1 MKKISSLKISIS
13 GVRGIIGD
21 SLTPQLAGAL
31 SQAFGTY
38 VGGGPVIVGRDAR
51 PSGPMLLQAVIA
63 GLLSSGCQPI
73 DVGICP
79 IPSFLFLA
87 KEAKSSGGISV
98 TASHNPK
105 EWNGLKFISRDG
117 LYLTPHQMEELLDIY
132 HQGDFTH
139 APPDRLKALRSES
152 QPVEPH
158 LKKLL
163 GYFNADLIR
172 RRKFKVAL
180 DCGNGAGA
188 ILAPRFLQELG
199 CETVVINAVPDGS
212 FAHGGRGGGRGPRLC
227 LGIRFRRTQP
237 RIYIAGECPGLY
249 PGVHFRREGSSLDQ
263 SEPLPENIK
272 EICRTVVKS
281 RADVGFVQDADAD
294 RLAIVN
300 DKGRPLGEE
309 LTLALA
315 AQYMLGK
322 KKGSVVCNLST
333 TRAIDDIAAA
343 RKAPVFRTKIGEI
356 NVVEKVLT
364 AEPAAVI
371 AGEGNGGVI
380 LPEVHPCRDSFAG
393 MGLILEY
400 MAASGRTI
408 SALQKR
414 VPRYVM
420 IKDKIEGSAEQGY
433 RLVGLLK
440 KRYEGEGRISLLDG
454 LKIDFPDHWI
464 HVRPSNTEPII
475 RVISEAR
482 TEIAAKAAI
491 RRLKKEIEELKNQ
504 I

>member
-31 SQAFGTY
+31 AQAFGTY

-51 PSGPMLLQAVIA
+51 PSGRMILQAVIS
-63 GLLSSGCQPI
+63 GLLSSGCQPV

-87 KEAKSSGGISV
+87 KDSRSSGGIAV

-117 LYLTPHQMEELLDIY
+117 LYLTPHQVEEFLDIY
-132 HQGDFTH
+132 HQGDFTY
-139 APPDRLKALRSES
+139 AGPDRLKILRSEP

-163 GYFNADLIR
+163 GHFNADLIR
-172 RRKFKVAL
+172 RKKFKVAL

-188 ILAPRFLQELG
+188 ILAPRLLQELG

-212 FAHGGRGGGRGPRLC
+212 FAH
-227 LGIRFRRTQP
+227 
-237 RIYIAGECPGLY
+237 
-249 PGVHFRREGSSLDQ
+249 Q
-263 SEPLPENIK
+263 SEPLPENIR

-281 RADVGFVQDADAD
+281 RADIGFVQDADAD

-315 AQYMLGK
+315 AQYVLGK

-356 NVVEKVLT
+356 NVVEKVLS

-380 LPEVHPCRDSFAG
+380 LPEIHPCRDSFTG

-400 MAASGRTI
+400 LAASGRTI

-440 KRYEGEGRISLLDG
+440 KRYEGQGKLSLLDG

-475 RVISEAR
+475 RIISEAR
-482 TEIAAKAAI
+482 TESAAKAAV
-491 RRLKKEIEELKNQ
+491 RRLKTEIAELKKK

>member
-31 SQAFGTY
+31 AQAFGTY

-51 PSGPMLLQAVIA
+51 PSGRMILQAVIS
-63 GLLSSGCQPI
+63 GLLSSGCQPV

-87 KEAKSSGGISV
+87 KDSRSSGGIAV

-117 LYLTPHQMEELLDIY
+117 LYLTPHQVEEFLDIY
-132 HQGDFTH
+132 HQGDFTY
-139 APPDRLKALRSES
+139 AGPDRLKILRSEP

-163 GYFNADLIR
+163 GHFNADLIR
-172 RRKFKVAL
+172 RKKFKVAL

-188 ILAPRFLQELG
+188 ILAPRLLQELG

-212 FAHGGRGGGRGPRLC
+212 FAH
-227 LGIRFRRTQP
+227 
-237 RIYIAGECPGLY
+237 
-249 PGVHFRREGSSLDQ
+249 Q
-263 SEPLPENIK
+263 SEPLPENIR

-281 RADVGFVQDADAD
+281 RADIGFVQDADAD

-315 AQYMLGK
+315 AQYVLGK

-356 NVVEKVLT
+356 NVVEKVLS

-380 LPEVHPCRDSFAG
+380 LPEIHPCRDSFTG

-400 MAASGRTI
+400 LAASGRTI

-433 RLVGLLK
+433 RLVSLLK
-440 KRYEGEGRISLLDG
+440 KRYEGQGKLSLLDG

-475 RVISEAR
+475 RIISEAR
-482 TEIAAKAAI
+482 TESAAKAAV
-491 RRLKKEIEELKNQ
+491 RRLKTEIAELKKK

>member
-31 SQAFGTY
+31 AQAFGTY

-51 PSGPMLLQAVIA
+51 PSGRMILQAVIS
-63 GLLSSGCQPI
+63 GLLSSGCQPV

-87 KEAKSSGGISV
+87 KDSRSSGGIAV

-117 LYLTPHQMEELLDIY
+117 LYLTPHQVEEFLDIY
-132 HQGDFTH
+132 HQGDFTY
-139 APPDRLKALRSES
+139 AGPDRLKILRSEP

-163 GYFNADLIR
+163 GYFKADLIR
-172 RRKFKVAL
+172 RKKFKVAL

-188 ILAPRFLQELG
+188 ILAPRLLQELG

-212 FAHGGRGGGRGPRLC
+212 FAH
-227 LGIRFRRTQP
+227 
-237 RIYIAGECPGLY
+237 
-249 PGVHFRREGSSLDQ
+249 Q
-263 SEPLPENIK
+263 SEPLPENIR

-281 RADVGFVQDADAD
+281 RADIGFVQDADAD

-315 AQYMLGK
+315 AQYVLGK

-356 NVVEKVLT
+356 NVVEKVLS

-380 LPEVHPCRDSFAG
+380 LPEIHPCRDSFTG

-400 MAASGRTI
+400 LAASGRTI

-433 RLVGLLK
+433 RLVSLLK
-440 KRYEGEGRISLLDG
+440 KRYEGQGKLSLLDG

-475 RVISEAR
+475 RIISEAR
-482 TEIAAKAAI
+482 TESAAKAAV
-491 RRLKKEIEELKNQ
+491 RRLKTEIAELKKK

>member
-1 MKKISSLKISIS
+1 MKRISSLKISIS

-21 SLTPQLAGAL
+21 SLTPQLAGTLA
-31 SQAFGTY
+31 QAFGTY
-38 VGGGPVIVGRDAR
+38 VGAGPVIVGRDAR
-51 PSGPMLLQAVIA
+51 PSGPMLHQAVVA
-63 GLLSSGCQPI
+63 GLLSSGCQPV

-79 IPSFLFLA
+79 IPSFMFMA
-87 KEAKSSGGISV
+87 KDSKSSGGIAV

-117 LYLTPHQMEELLDIY
+117 LYLTPHQMEEFLDIY
-132 HQGDFTH
+132 HQGDFSY
-139 APPDRLKALRSES
+139 AAPDRLKGLRTEP
-152 QPVEPH
+152 QAVEPH

-163 GYFNADLIR
+163 GHFDVDRIR

-180 DCGNGAGA
+180 DCCNGAGA
-188 ILAPRFLQELG
+188 ILAPRLLQELG
-199 CETVVINAVPDGS
+199 CEAVIINAVPDGS
-212 FAHGGRGGGRGPRLC
+212 FAH
-227 LGIRFRRTQP
+227 
-237 RIYIAGECPGLY
+237 
-249 PGVHFRREGSSLDQ
+249 Q
-263 SEPLPENIK
+263 SEPLPENIR
-272 EICRTVVKS
+272 EICRKVIKS
-281 RADVGFVQDADAD
+281 RADIGFVQDADAD

-300 DKGRPLGEE
+300 DKGQPLGEE
-309 LTLALA
+309 LTLALS
-315 AQYMLGK
+315 AQYVLGK

-333 TRAIDDIAAA
+333 TRAVDDIAAA

-356 NVVEKVLT
+356 NVVEKVLS

-380 LPEVHPCRDSFAG
+380 LPEIHPCRDSFSG

-400 MAASGRTI
+400 LAASGRTI
-408 SALQKR
+408 SELQKR

-433 RLVGLLK
+433 RLVNLLR
-440 KRYEGEGRISLLDG
+440 KRYQREGKISLLDG
-454 LKIDFPDHWI
+454 MKIDFPDHWI

-475 RVISEAR
+475 RIIAEAK
-482 TEIAAKAAI
+482 TKDKAQAAL
-491 RRLKKEIEELKNQ
+491 RRLKKEIAELKKK

>member
-199 CETVVINAVPDGS
+199 CETVVINAVP
-212 FAHGGRGGGRGPRLC
+212 
-227 LGIRFRRTQP
+227 
-237 RIYIAGECPGLY
+237 
-249 PGVHFRREGSSLDQ
+249 EGSSLDQ

>member
-117 LYLTPHQMEELLDIY
+117 LYLTPHQMEEFLDIY
-132 HQGDFTH
+132 HQGDFTY

-212 FAHGGRGGGRGPRLC
+212 FAH
-227 LGIRFRRTQP
+227 
-237 RIYIAGECPGLY
+237 
-249 PGVHFRREGSSLDQ
+249 Q

-380 LPEVHPCRDSFAG
+380 LPGVHPCRDSFAG

-400 MAASGRTI
+400 LAASGRTI

-482 TEIAAKAAI
+482 TESAAKAAI

>member
-1 MKKISSLKISIS
+1 MKRISSLKISIS
-13 GVRGIIGD
+13 GVRGIVGD

-31 SQAFGTY
+31 AQAFGTY
-38 VGGGPVIVGRDAR
+38 VGGGPVIIGRDAR
-51 PSGPMLLQAVIA
+51 PSGQMILQAVTA
-63 GLLSSGCQPI
+63 GLLASGCQPV

-79 IPSFLFLA
+79 IPSFLFLV
-87 KEAKSSGGISV
+87 KDSKSSGGISV

-117 LYLTPHQMEELLDIY
+117 LYLTPHQVEEFLDIY
-132 HQGDFTH
+132 HQGDF
-139 APPDRLKALRSES
+139 AYAGPDRLKALRSES

-163 GYFNADLIR
+163 GHFNADLIR

-180 DCGNGAGA
+180 DCCNGAGA
-188 ILAPRFLQELG
+188 MLAPRLLQELG

-212 FAHGGRGGGRGPRLC
+212 FAH
-227 LGIRFRRTQP
+227 
-237 RIYIAGECPGLY
+237 
-249 PGVHFRREGSSLDQ
+249 Q
-263 SEPLPENIK
+263 SEPLPENIR

-281 RADVGFVQDADAD
+281 RADIGFVQDADAD

-300 DKGRPLGEE
+300 DKGHPIGEE

-315 AQYMLGK
+315 AQYTLGK

-343 RKAPVFRTKIGEI
+343 KKAPVFRTKIGEI
-356 NVVEKVLT
+356 NVVEKVLS

-380 LPEVHPCRDSFAG
+380 LPEIHPCRDSFAG

-400 MAASGRTI
+400 LAASGRTI

-414 VPRYVM
+414 VPRYIM
-420 IKDKIEGSAEQGY
+420 IKDKIEGSAEEGY

-454 LKIDFPDHWI
+454 LKIDFSDHWI

-475 RVISEAR
+475 RIISEAR
-482 TEIAAKAAI
+482 TGDKARAAL
-491 RRLKKEIEELKNQ
+491 RRLKKEIAELKKK

>member
-31 SQAFGTY
+31 AQAFGTY

-51 PSGPMLLQAVIA
+51 PSGRMILQAVIS
-63 GLLSSGCQPI
+63 GLLSSGCQPV

-87 KEAKSSGGISV
+87 KDSRSSGGIAV

-117 LYLTPHQMEELLDIY
+117 LYLTPHQVEEFLDIY
-132 HQGDFTH
+132 HQGDFTY
-139 APPDRLKALRSES
+139 AGPDRLKILRSEP

-172 RRKFKVAL
+172 RKKFKVAL

-188 ILAPRFLQELG
+188 ILAPRLLQELG
-199 CETVVINAVPDGS
+199 CEAVVINAVPDGS
-212 FAHGGRGGGRGPRLC
+212 FAH
-227 LGIRFRRTQP
+227 
-237 RIYIAGECPGLY
+237 
-249 PGVHFRREGSSLDQ
+249 Q
-263 SEPLPENIK
+263 SEPLPENIR

-281 RADVGFVQDADAD
+281 RADIGFVQDADAD
-294 RLAIVN
+294 RLAVVN
-300 DKGRPLGEE
+300 DKGQPLGEE

-315 AQYMLGK
+315 AQYILGK

-356 NVVEKVLT
+356 NVVEKVLS

-380 LPEVHPCRDSFAG
+380 LPEIHPCRDSFAG
-393 MGLILEY
+393 IGLILEY

-433 RLVGLLK
+433 RLVSLLK
-440 KRYEGEGRISLLDG
+440 KRYEGQGRTSLLDG

-475 RVISEAR
+475 RIISEAR
-482 TEIAAKAAI
+482 TESVAKAAI
-491 RRLKKEIEELKNQ
+491 RRLKIEIAELKNK

>member
-1 MKKISSLKISIS
+1 MKRISSLKISIS
-13 GVRGIIGD
+13 GVRGIVGD

-31 SQAFGTY
+31 AQAFGTY
-38 VGGGPVIVGRDAR
+38 VGGGPVIIGRDAR
-51 PSGPMLLQAVIA
+51 PSGQMILQAVTA
-63 GLLSSGCQPI
+63 GLLASGCQPV

-79 IPSFLFLA
+79 IPSFLFLV
-87 KEAKSSGGISV
+87 KDSKSSGGISV

-117 LYLTPHQMEELLDIY
+117 LYLTPHQVEEFLDIY
-132 HQGDFTH
+132 HQGDF
-139 APPDRLKALRSES
+139 AYAGPDRLKALRSES

-163 GYFNADLIR
+163 GHFNADLIR

-180 DCGNGAGA
+180 DCCNGAGA
-188 ILAPRFLQELG
+188 MLAPRLLQELG

-212 FAHGGRGGGRGPRLC
+212 FAH
-227 LGIRFRRTQP
+227 
-237 RIYIAGECPGLY
+237 
-249 PGVHFRREGSSLDQ
+249 Q
-263 SEPLPENIK
+263 SEPLPENIR

-281 RADVGFVQDADAD
+281 RADIGFVQDADAD

-300 DKGRPLGEE
+300 DKGHPIGEE

-315 AQYMLGK
+315 AQYTLGK

-343 RKAPVFRTKIGEI
+343 KKAPVFRTKIGEI
-356 NVVEKVLT
+356 NVVEKVLS

-380 LPEVHPCRDSFAG
+380 LPEIHPCRDSFAG

-400 MAASGRTI
+400 LAASGRTI

-414 VPRYVM
+414 VPRYIM
-420 IKDKIEGSAEQGY
+420 IKDKIEGSAEEGY

-454 LKIDFPDHWI
+454 LKIDFSDHWI

-475 RVISEAR
+475 RIISEAR
-482 TEIAAKAAI
+482 TGDKARAAL
-491 RRLKKEIEELKNQ
+491 RRLKKEIAELKKKL
-504 I
+504 

>member
-31 SQAFGTY
+31 AQAFGTY

-51 PSGPMLLQAVIA
+51 PSGRMILQAVIS
-63 GLLSSGCQPI
+63 GLLSSGCQPV

-87 KEAKSSGGISV
+87 KDSKSSGGIAV

-117 LYLTPHQMEELLDIY
+117 LYLTPHQVEEFLDIY
-132 HQGDFTH
+132 HQGDFTY
-139 APPDRLKALRSES
+139 AGPDRLKILRSES

-172 RRKFKVAL
+172 RKKFKVAL

-188 ILAPRFLQELG
+188 ILAPRLLQELG
-199 CETVVINAVPDGS
+199 CEAVVINAVPDGS
-212 FAHGGRGGGRGPRLC
+212 FAHGGRG
-227 LGIRFRRTQP
+227 
-237 RIYIAGECPGLY
+237 PGLY
-249 PGVHFRREGSSLDQ
+249 PGVHFRRTRPLIQNTGEWRAEGSSLDQ
-263 SEPLPENIK
+263 SEPLPENIR

-281 RADVGFVQDADAD
+281 RADIGFVQDADAD
-294 RLAIVN
+294 RLAVVN
-300 DKGRPLGEE
+300 EKGKPLGEE

-315 AQYMLGK
+315 AQYILGK

-356 NVVEKVLT
+356 NVVEKVLS

-380 LPEVHPCRDSFAG
+380 LPEIHPCRDSFTG

-440 KRYEGEGRISLLDG
+440 KRYEGQGRISLLDG

-475 RVISEAR
+475 RIISEAR
-482 TEIAAKAAI
+482 TESVAKAAI
-491 RRLKKEIEELKNQ
+491 RRLKTEIAELKNK